1 MVQFASISRLSGL
14 PVTLR
19 RIGPAN
25 EYTQSANGECES
37 ANPLAS
43 LALSGSLWLHMADM
57 AHRETATR
65 FAQTTSWRPRDFVPG
80 PNTGELRSLDPHT
93 GDAPCE
99 PQGEDFSPSP
109 ASLPQ
114 PGTLSVPPN
123 GGPQLRRP
131 PRRNTTAKRP
141 QPLSQREQQQIRL
154 VTARAYFRFCSECSM
169 YPHNLANYLLLMD
182 WTDERRIEMQA
193 EGRRHWVPSVRDF
206 EQAMRD
212 CWDDLVKQ

>member
-1 MVQFASISRLSGL
+1 MA
-14 PVTLR
+14 TLGR
-19 RIGPAN
+19 RATQLTMTIQSAN
-25 EYTQSANGECES
+25 KYTQSANGECES
-37 ANPLAS
+37 ANPLAP

-93 GDAPCE
+93 GDIPCE

-114 PGTLSVPPN
+114 PGTLSVPPS
-123 GGPQLRRP
+123 GGPQFRRP
-131 PRRNTTAKRP
+131 PRRKTSARRTR
-141 QPLSQREQQQIRL
+141 PLSQRDQQRIS
-154 VTARAYFRFCSECSM
+154 VATNIAYSRFRRECLA
-169 YPHNLANYLLLMD
+169 YHHTLANYLMLMH

-193 EGRRHWVPSVRDF
+193 EGRRHWVPSVSDF

-212 CWDDLVKQ
+212 CWDDLASAE

>member
-1 MVQFASISRLSGL
+1 MTCVQLTTTF
-14 PVTLR
+14 
-19 RIGPAN
+19 
-25 EYTQSANGECES
+25 ESANKGGES
-37 ANPLAS
+37 ANPLAP

-65 FAQTTSWRPRDFVPG
+65 FAETTSWRPRDFVPG

-93 GDAPCE
+93 GDIPCE

-123 GGPQLRRP
+123 GGPQFRRP
-131 PRRNTTAKRP
+131 PRRKTSARRTR
-141 QPLSQREQQQIRL
+141 PLSQRDQQRTS
-154 VTARAYFRFCSECSM
+154 VATTVAYHRFRCECSA
-169 YPHNLANYLLLMD
+169 HHHTLGNYLMLMHWVD
-182 WTDERRIEMQA
+182 QRRIEMLA